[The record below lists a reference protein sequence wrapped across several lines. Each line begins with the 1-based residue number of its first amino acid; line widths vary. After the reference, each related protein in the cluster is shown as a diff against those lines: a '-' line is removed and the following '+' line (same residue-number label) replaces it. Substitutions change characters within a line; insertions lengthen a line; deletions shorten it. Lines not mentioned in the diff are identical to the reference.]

1 MPSKYYA
8 VKKGRKTGI
17 FTSWEECKES
27 VNGFA
32 NAIYKSFTDI
42 KDAKNYLYGNKS
54 DFKTDENKSELSA
67 YIDGSYEDSLKKY
80 SYAAILF
87 HNDKK
92 MVFSQCDDDKD
103 LVELRNVAGE
113 LKAAMYVMN
122 YAKKNNVKSVD
133 LFYDYNGIEMWA
145 TGAWKANLPFTKYYS
160 EFSNNIL
167 KSIQIKFI
175 KIKSHSGNQ
184 YNEEV
189 DKLAKKALY
198 QDTTNE
204 DIDVLYIANNE
215 IDYSSLPTSLL
226 DNLKKTKSGLELG
239 TSILGNSIITSKDV
253 YNKFKIL
260 WKNKKRL
267 ISEIDGLKSFFDI
280 ENMSF
285 VIIVYTKKDETK
297 LIIRG
302 DEING

>member
-17 FTSWEECKES
+17 FTSWEACKES
-27 VNGFA
+27 VTGYA

-42 KDAKNYLYGNKS
+42 NDAKNYLYGKESNYDS
-54 DFKTDENKSELSA
+54 NENKSELSA
-67 YIDGSYEDSLKKY
+67 YIDGSYDDKLKKY
-80 SYAAILF
+80 SYAVILF
-87 HNDKK
+87 HNGKK
-92 MVFSQCDDDKD
+92 MDFSQSENDKD
-103 LVELRNVAGE
+103 LIELRNVAGE

-122 YAKKNNVKSVD
+122 YAISHDIKSVD

-160 EFSNNIL
+160 EYSNNIL
-167 KSIQIKFI
+167 KTVCIKFI

-189 DKLAKKALY
+189 DKLAKKALHQDTFLEY
-198 QDTTNE
+198 QD
-204 DIDVLYIANNE
+204 LPRIASSE
-215 IDYSSLPTSLL
+215 EDYSNLPTILL
-226 DNLKKTKSGLELG
+226 DNLKKTKSSLDLG
-239 TSILGNSIITSKDV
+239 TYILGNSIITSKDV
-253 YNKFKIL
+253 YNKFKLL
-260 WKNKKRL
+260 WKKQKRL
-267 ISEIDGLKSFFDI
+267 ISEIDGLKSYFDI

-285 VIIVYTKKDETK
+285 VIIVYAKNDETR
-297 LIIRG
+297 LIIGG